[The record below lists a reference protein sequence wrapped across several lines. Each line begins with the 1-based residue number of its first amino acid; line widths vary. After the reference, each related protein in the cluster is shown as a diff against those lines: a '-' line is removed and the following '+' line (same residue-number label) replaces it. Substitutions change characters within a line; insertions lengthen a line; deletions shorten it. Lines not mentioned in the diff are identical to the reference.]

1 MGHYAKVV
9 NGVVTNVIVA
19 EPEFFQSFTDDS
31 PGEWIQTSYNTRGG
45 IHYIP
50 DSDTPSEDQSKAL
63 RKNYALVGGVYDN
76 ERDAFYEPQPY
87 PSWTLDET
95 TCFWSPPVPYPADGD
110 LYEWNEDTQTW
121 DALPVT

>member
-45 IHYIP
+45 IHYVP
-50 DSDTPSEDQSKAL
+50 DSDVPSEDQSKAL
-63 RKNYALVGGVYDN
+63 RKNYARVGGVYDK
-76 ERDAFYEPQPY
+76 ERDAFYEPQPH

-95 TCFWSPPVPYPADGD
+95 TCFWIPPVPYPADND

-121 DALPVT
+121 DALLTA